1 MFVKSWLCFNS
12 FFLFFLLSVSA
23 NAKNSPNHD
32 LVDAK
37 FLKSSGYVDG
47 QSGTV
52 AGDLNSDGHQDII
65 EYTYASATPPGTCE
79 QQDCIDKLDD
89 TPMITFQVRMSD
101 GKIIDAP
108 YMCTSLALLDK
119 KHNGMKD
126 IFCGPEYR
134 LFWNGREY
142 MQD

>member
-1 MFVKSWLCFNS
+1 MKIVRL
-12 FFLFFLLSVSA
+12 LFLLLACTTVPDVASGSE
-23 NAKNSPNHD
+23 NHV
-32 LVDAK
+32 LVDARR
-37 FLKSSGYVDG
+37 LESSGYVDG

-65 EYTYASATPPGTCE
+65 EYTYASATSPGTCE

-89 TPMITFQVRMSD
+89 TPMITFQIRMSD
-101 GKIIDAP
+101 GKIINAP

-119 KHNGMKD
+119 KHNGMRG

-142 MQD
+142 TQG